1 MSGQDFLM
9 FVNLMSHILLW
20 DPEHTIEV
28 MLLTKDA

>member
-1 MSGQDFLM
+1 MNGQDFLM
-9 FVNLMSHILLW
+9 FVNMMSHMLLL